1 MPADTQQNDSAQA
14 AINMFACYCSFQCE
28 GYGDPPL
35 CRDCGTPMRKWGE
48 RIPARR
54 STVIENATAAD
65 KRTANGGY

>member
-1 MPADTQQNDSAQA
+1 MPLDNSQNDSAQA

-48 RIPARR
+48 RIPERA
-54 STVIENATAAD
+54 STTLTALAAD